1 MVIYDSALSKVEGN
15 SVDSP
20 EREDSSCAAMLG
32 ISAMLILVGVF
43 VWQAPPLEGESAA
56 WASWVQ
62 AFGSVGAIIGTY
74 FAGLNQAKREIA
86 KERRQARASNDMRE
100 SIQNDYISMVREL
113 VNWIPNLLRG
123 QGSQPETP
131 GGDSTLLTIVE
142 RWRSGEGDQLEA
154 VANELRAMP
163 LYEISAGRRRR
174 SFLYCRSGLERLIRQ
189 VSELPPE
196 LDWTEN
202 RIRSDVAL
210 ICNTANIVVMWCDSF
225 LQKSD

>member
-1 MVIYDSALSKVEGN
+1 MVIYDFPTLNIEGN
-15 SVDSP
+15 SVDSS
-20 EREDSSCAAMLG
+20 ERQDSSCAATLG

-43 VWQAPPLEGESAA
+43 VWQAPALTGESAG

-74 FAGLNQAKREIA
+74 FAGLSQAKREIA
-86 KERRQARASNDMRE
+86 KERRQARASNEMRE

-113 VNWIPNLLRG
+113 VDWIPKVLPGPGLR
-123 QGSQPETP
+123 PETP
-131 GGDSTLLTIVE
+131 DGRPTLLTIVE
-142 RWRSGEGDQLEA
+142 RWKASEGDQLEA

-163 LYEISAGRRRR
+163 LYEISSGRRRR

-196 LDWTEN
+196 SDWTAN
-202 RIRSDVAL
+202 RSRSDVAL

-225 LQKSD
+225 LQKGD